1 MSSDITPPSGLADLA
16 RQTPRGSKVSVMEG
30 DGVKR
35 SVADVPGGAW
45 VSTMEVLDS
54 LGRSKIVMRYSLVL
68 ANIVAPP
75 LDEVFHTTVSNTT
88 VEDHLYFELLFTVD
102 EDRVRWGAGTA
113 TRKRVGRGGVELDDG
128 EDGVEAV

>member
-102 EDRVRWGAGTA
+102 EDQGEYEIERAHGEGRQEPV
-113 TRKRVGRGGVELDDG
+113 VGNDE
-128 EDGVEAV
+128 EKNMK